1 MVRKRKS
8 LIIRKWRENLL
19 KVLVYLFLGLCTL
32 ACFIPFY
39 LMFSGSFKHTYE
51 IVTMNQTLF
60 PKMLRF
66 SNYVELFETLPF
78 SRHILNTLFV
88 TVTTTAAVL
97 FFCSLAGFAFAKYS
111 FPGRDALFIFILLT
125 MMVPFFALVIPIFHL
140 MKKIGWINTYWA
152 LILPRTIPPFGMF
165 LMRQY
170 IRGAIPDDL
179 LNAARVDGCSEFR
192 IYWSVVLPV
201 VIPGLSVLGVIIFMQ
216 IWNNFLWPLI
226 LISKTDMFTTSLAIA
241 SLAQETPYPRYGVTL
256 AACTIATIPVLVM
269 FLIAQKRFISGIMSG
284 FLKG

>member
-8 LIIRKWRENLL
+8 LIIRKWRKNLL
-19 KVLVYLFLGLCTL
+19 KTLVYLFLGLCTL
-32 ACFIPFY
+32 ACLIPFY

-60 PKMLRF
+60 PRTLRF
-66 SNYVELFETLPF
+66 SNYIELFETLPF
-78 SRHILNTLFV
+78 SRIILNTLFV
-88 TVTTTAAVL
+88 TATTTAAVL

-111 FPGRDALFIFILLT
+111 FPGRDALFMFILLT

-140 MKKIGWINTYWA
+140 MKKIGWVNTYWA
-152 LILPRTIPPFGMF
+152 LILPRTIPPLGMF

-179 LNAARVDGCSEFR
+179 LHAARVDGFSEFR

-201 VIPGLSVLGVIIFMQ
+201 IVPGLSVLGVIIFMQ

-269 FLIAQKRFISGIMSG
+269 FLIAQRRFISGIMSG